1 MSTSASE
8 APPAQP
14 PVRRLT
20 RSRDNRVVAG
30 VCAGLSR
37 YTRVDPVVFR
47 VVLGVLVVFGG
58 LGALLYLLGWI
69 LMPEEGETASP
80 VEALVGRGRST
91 TSPTVT
97 VLLILASVL
106 LVDLVLRDDFRNL
119 VLLGLSVLGL
129 VMLLRREGWTP
140 PATSPPPGPAEPEQA
155 PYAPHGPYAPSD
167 ITSTTA
173 TIRLDKPPAG
183 DGDGEGPTAPLPPLP
198 PRRERSKAGV
208 IALCAALIVI
218 GLLAAARRVLSWDIP
233 AAGILAAGL
242 ALLGVGL
249 LAGARGRR
257 TRGLI
262 PLGIVIAIVL
272 PIVTAVDGNGR
283 YLAKIGD
290 RELHPTTV
298 AGIDRD
304 YRIGIGDI
312 RLDLTDVPFDN
323 GTRVETHLRTVT
335 GDLRV
340 SLPPNVDVVV
350 HAKTRAGDMDLF
362 EDRFT
367 GTGIDRTR
375 VNYGDDGPGGGHL
388 DLWLNATVGDL
399 RVVR

>member
-1 MSTSASE
+1 MTTSTSE
-8 APPAQP
+8 APQAPP

-30 VCAGLSR
+30 VCGGLSR
-37 YTRVDPVVFR
+37 YTKIDPVVFR

-119 VLLGLSVLGL
+119 MLLALAVLGL
-129 VMLLRREGWTP
+129 VLLVRREGWTP
-140 PATSPPPGPAEPEQA
+140 PVTAPPPGPVAPEQA
-155 PYAPHGPYAPSD
+155 PYAPHGPYAPGD
-167 ITSTTA
+167 TSPTA
-173 TIRLDKPPAG
+173 STIQLDKPSAT
-183 DGDGEGPTAPLPPLP
+183 DEDTPTAPLPPLP
-198 PRRERSKAGV
+198 PPRERSKAGV
-208 IALCAALIVI
+208 IALCAALIAI
-218 GLLAAARRVLSWDIP
+218 GLLAAARRLLSWDIP
-233 AAGILAAGL
+233 VAGILAAGL

-262 PLGIVIAIVL
+262 PLGILIAIAL

-283 YLAKIGD
+283 YLTKVGD
-290 RELHPTTV
+290 RQLHPTSV
-298 AGIDRD
+298 AEIDRD

-312 RLDLTDVPFDN
+312 RLDLTDVPFDS
-323 GTRVETHLRTVT
+323 GTRVETHLRTAA

-340 SLPPNVDVVV
+340 WLPPNVDVVV
-350 HAKTRAGDMDLF
+350 HAKTRVGDMELF
-362 EDRFT
+362 DDRFS
-367 GTGIDRTR
+367 GTGIDHTR

-388 DLWLNATVGDL
+388 DLWLNAAVGDL